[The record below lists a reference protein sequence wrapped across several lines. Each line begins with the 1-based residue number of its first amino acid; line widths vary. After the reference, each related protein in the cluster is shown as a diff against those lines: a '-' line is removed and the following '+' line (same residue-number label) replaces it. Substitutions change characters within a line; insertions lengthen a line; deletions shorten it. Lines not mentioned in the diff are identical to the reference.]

1 MGPLAEIV
9 REAPQ
14 PAGYDVRVCY
24 NCNLSDSP
32 RYVAY
37 AWKPRP
43 LTAQDIE
50 INDPPPPDGPVDF
63 GVTESNFLAW
73 LYEGKQIYASD
84 GPQRQLRL
92 LARIEDP
99 VYILVAVKSGSGIT
113 DLAQLASLKRPL
125 RILSENDPWIQPIL
139 QHYHLTRAEVEAA
152 GGKFSNAM
160 ALHKD
165 GDFDLRYLD
174 VPHDVLRRIVAT
186 LGGEITWVPVGYLRG
201 VDRRIETVGRSGQA
215 IFGRADMPDDFA
227 YAVAKAM
234 EPCGR
239 TGRSSCTPVPSA
251 TIGRWGI

>member
-1 MGPLAEIV
+1 MLAAVALLAVAGAALAEQDGFRNRRPIIAAACPTCVWGPLAEIV
-9 REAPQ
+9 REALQ

-165 GDFDLRYLD
+165 GDF
-174 VPHDVLRRIVAT
+174 
-186 LGGEITWVPVGYLRG
+186 
-201 VDRRIETVGRSGQA
+201 
-215 IFGRADMPDDFA
+215 GRADMPDDFA